1 MMRCY
6 GSPPYAVALLHGGP
20 GDRGSLRP
28 MAECLSAWT
37 GVLEP
42 FQSGFTIEAL
52 VEELYGQLAG
62 NVQTPVTLVGH
73 SWGAWLALFFSVR
86 HRECVRQLVLVGC
99 PPFDDRYVP
108 QIMERRLRRL
118 APEEQAAFS
127 RLSASP
133 HLSEEDMQC
142 LARLVGRADNY
153 HTVTFANECLPDVA
167 QYEKVWSKAAAF
179 RSSGGFVRLL
189 PEVLVPIHVIHGEDD
204 PHPLAGAIE
213 PLERL
218 GVGCSLCVL
227 GHCGHSPFLELEA
240 RDEFYARLT
249 ALLG

>member
-1 MMRCY
+1 
-6 GSPPYAVALLHGGP
+6 
-20 GDRGSLRP
+20 
-28 MAECLSAWT
+28 
-37 GVLEP
+37 
-42 FQSGFTIEAL
+42 
-52 VEELYGQLAG
+52 
-62 NVQTPVTLVGH
+62 
-73 SWGAWLALFFSVR
+73 
-86 HRECVRQLVLVGC
+86 
-99 PPFDDRYVP
+99 
-108 QIMERRLRRL
+108 
-118 APEEQAAFS
+118 
-127 RLSASP
+127 
-133 HLSEEDMQC
+133 MQC

-167 QYEKVWSKAAAF
+167 QYEKVWSEAAAF

-189 PEVLVPIHVIHGEDD
+189 PGVLVPIHVIHGEDD
-204 PHPLAGAIE
+204 PHPLAGVIE